1 VTTDHHPRDL
11 FKGTAW
17 YYSRCRPG
25 YPEPF
30 IRHVV
35 ERFQLD
41 GQGRV
46 LDPACG
52 TSQLTLP
59 LARHCEEI
67 VGMDPEPEMLAEA
80 TAQAAA
86 AG

>member
-1 VTTDHHPRDL
+1 
-11 FKGTAW
+11 
-17 YYSRCRPG
+17 
-25 YPEPF
+25 
-30 IRHVV
+30 VV

-46 LDPACG
+46 LDLGCG
-52 TSQLTLP
+52 TGQLTLP

-67 VGMDPEPEMLAEA
+67 VGTDPEPEMLAEP

-86 AG
+86 YSTLCVDLLPSVYRSRHRL